1 MRIGLND
8 IDNEITEKI
17 ELRLLAPSKEFLKE
31 DIHWKGLP
39 FRLNWK
45 WDQGGPTLK
54 RKREPN
60 SDELFAYELR
70 GKREDTHNWRVAAAV
85 TAPLLASMIT
95 AVSITQAQMS
105 PVASISGFVTVLAA
119 GTGLGTWWAQK
130 ASPKQRLHEAITL
143 EEMRA
148 VLPLLT
154 LNRAERIYC
163 DALLMLRRIEERE
176 GTEPMFREMLSQLN
190 ELLASYRQLESRRL
204 SLLPIMG
211 MLSVTELEREFGEL
225 GQRLD
230 NTQDSVTRTA
240 MQQSLEMCG
249 ARLESAKQ
257 IKQNMER
264 LQTQQEA
271 VMQTLASGMSAIARL
286 QVAPSIQVQ
295 ATAEELTQS
304 VARMHQQNYAV
315 EQAVEEVLTL
325 RLD

>member
-1 MRIGLND
+1 MRIGLKD
-8 IDNEITEKI
+8 IDKEIVAKI
-17 ELRLLAPSKEFLKE
+17 EDRLLAPLKEFLKE

-39 FRLNWK
+39 FRLHWK
-45 WDQGGPTLK
+45 WDQGGPALK

-60 SDELFAYELR
+60 QDELGSYELR
-70 GKREDTHNWRVAAAV
+70 KKREETYAYRMA
-85 TAPLLASMIT
+85 TAIMLPMLLS
-95 AVSITQAQMS
+95 
-105 PVASISGFVTVLAA
+105 FVTTATLSQTGATPLIDLGGGLGVLAGSA
-119 GTGLGTWWAQK
+119 VLGAWWTKK
-130 ASPKQRLHEAITL
+130 ASAKRRLEDALSL

-148 VLPLLT
+148 VFPLLT

-163 DALLMLRRIEERE
+163 DALLMLRRIDEKED
-176 GTEPMFREMLSQLN
+176 TETNFREMLKQLN
-190 ELLASYRQLESRRL
+190 ELLLSYRQLESRRQ
-204 SLLPIMG
+204 SLLPILG
-211 MLSVTELEREFGEL
+211 MLSIAELEQEYGEL

-230 NTQDSVTRTA
+230 STQDGVTRNA
-240 MQQSLEMCG
+240 IQQSLEMCG
-249 ARLESAKQ
+249 TRLESAKQ

-271 VMQTLASGMSAIARL
+271 VLQTLASGMSAIARL

-295 ATAEELTQS
+295 ETAQELTQS